1 MLVCR
6 HQTFVPAPARSVWE
20 LVGQPNRHSEWW
32 PEIVE
37 VQGTRFGR
45 GCSYCQVS
53 RAEDGVTETTFLVER
68 VEKFRELLVRCSDS
82 GLYMRWLLTE
92 ARDGTF
98 VDAEFGIDPERA
110 RRSDPGFDHVA
121 VRSELRRSLHSSLDG
136 LANAAGSPAPRTAPT
151 ESSGSSSA

>member
-1 MLVCR
+1 
-6 HQTFVPAPARSVWE
+6 
-20 LVGQPNRHSEWW
+20 
-32 PEIVE
+32 VE

-53 RAEDGVTETTFLVER
+53 RAEDGVTETTSLVER
-68 VEKFRELLVRCSDS
+68 VEKFRELLVRCSDT

-110 RRSDPGFDHVA
+110 MRNDPSLDHVA
-121 VRSELRRSLHSSLDG
+121 CKSELRRWLQSSLDG
-136 LANAAGSPAPRTAPT
+136 LADAAAFREPNIAPTAP
-151 ESSGSSSA
+151 SGSSSKSRSGRVGSAG

>member
-1 MLVCR
+1 MP
-6 HQTFVPAPARSVWE
+6 VPEVWE

-32 PEIVE
+32 PEVVE
-37 VQGTRFGR
+37 IQGSQFGR

-53 RAEDGVTETTFLVER
+53 RAEDGVTQTTFLVER
-68 VEKFRELLVRCSDS
+68 MEKFRELLVRCDDT

-110 RRSDPGFDHVA
+110 AESDPRFDPLA
-121 VRSELRRSLHSSLDG
+121 GKAELRRWLQSSLDG
-136 LANAAGSPAPRTAPT
+136 LADAISPTSQPASGLGSGPPR
-151 ESSGSSSA
+151 

>member
-6 HQTFVPAPARSVWE
+6 HQAFLAVPVPSVWE
-20 LVGQPNRHSEWW
+20 LVGQPSRHAEWW
-32 PEIVE
+32 PEVVE

-53 RAEDGVTETTFLVER
+53 RAEDGVTKTTFLVER
-68 VEKFRELLVRCSDS
+68 VEKFRELLVRCADT

-98 VDAEFGIDPERA
+98 VDAEFGIDPELAMRN
-110 RRSDPGFDHVA
+110 DPGFDHVA
-121 VRSELRRSLHSSLDG
+121 GKSELRRWLQSSLDG
-136 LANAAGSPAPRTAPT
+136 LADAVSPTPQPASDRGSGRR
-151 ESSGSSSA
+151 G

>member
-6 HQTFVPAPARSVWE
+6 HQAFMPASVPSVWE
-20 LVGQPNRHSEWW
+20 LIGQPNRHSEWW
-32 PEIVE
+32 PEVVE

-53 RAEDGVTETTFLVER
+53 RTEDGVTKTTFLVER
-68 VEKFRELLVRCSDS
+68 VEKFRELLVRCADS

-110 RRSDPGFDHVA
+110 TRNDPSFDH
-121 VRSELRRSLHSSLDG
+121 RTGKNELRRWLQSSLDG
-136 LANAAGSPAPRTAPT
+136 LAEAVTPT
-151 ESSGSSSA
+151 SSASFETHA